1 MSRYIDADKLN
12 ECMSIVQKANRDSI
26 EFNKRCRATDVFQ
39 DIWGMIK
46 AQPTAD
52 VVKVTSEQY
61 DCVSREKVRDLLHEY
76 MDNEDFTIGRLDDCY
91 CEMPSLDVRENVK
104 GEWLEPN
111 GVLTFLCSNCGYVNN
126 SANHWNYCPNCGAR
140 MVEE

>member
-1 MSRYIDADKLN
+1 MARYIDADALN
-12 ECMSIVQKANRDSI
+12 ECMSIVQKANKDSI

-52 VVKVTSEQY
+52 V
-61 DCVSREKVRDLLHEY
+61 
-76 MDNEDFTIGRLDDCY
+76 
-91 CEMPSLDVRENVK
+91 RENVK
-104 GEWLEPN
+104 GEWIVTEKSGTQN
-111 GVLTFLCSNCGYVNN
+111 YNYKCSNCGYIECHAYSDFKGN
-126 SANHWNYCPNCGAR
+126 NYCPKCGAR

>member
-1 MSRYIDADKLN
+1 MARYIDADVLN

-52 VVKVTSEQY
+52 V
-61 DCVSREKVRDLLHEY
+61 
-76 MDNEDFTIGRLDDCY
+76 
-91 CEMPSLDVRENVK
+91 RENVK
-104 GEWLEPN
+104 GEWKDRGLYAI
-111 GVLTFLCSNCGYVNN
+111 GYMCSYCQKA
-126 SANHWNYCPNCGAR
+126 SIDKSDYCPNCGAAMR
-140 MVEE
+140 KGV